1 MAEQIQHSFKRHEI
15 KFLLKPEVFQSLYPR
30 LRERMEEDVYGIYPI
45 CNIYYDT
52 PDYQLIR
59 HSLDKP
65 VYKEKFRLRSYGPI
79 SVDDMMFAEIKKK
92 YKGIV
97 YKRRVS
103 LKGSECGELFNNREA
118 AFDSW
123 QIHREILQFFDT
135 YPNLMPKVYIGYDRI
150 ALAGMG
156 ADSTLRV
163 TFDQNISYRET
174 GLSLWEEGELSPVL
188 PEEVIVMEVKVAHA
202 VPLWLVALLSEYGL
216 YKASFSKY
224 GTYYNQQV
232 AKELMERM
240 KLLC

>member
-15 KFLLKPEVFQSLYPR
+15 KFLLEPEVFQALYPR
-30 LRERMEEDVYGIYPI
+30 MRERMEEDIYGIYPI

-52 PDYQLIR
+52 PNYQLIR
-59 HSLDKP
+59 RSLDKP
-65 VYKEKFRLRSYGPI
+65 VYKEKFRLRSYGQI

-103 LKGSECGELFNNREA
+103 LKGSELPDLFADREA

-135 YPNLMPKVYIGYDRI
+135 YQNLMPKVYIGYDRI
-150 ALAGMG
+150 ALAGVG
-156 ADSTLRV
+156 EDSTLRV

-174 GLSLWEEGELSPVL
+174 NLSLWEDGDIFPVL
-188 PEEVIVMEVKVAHA
+188 PKEVIVMEVKVAHA
-202 VPLWLVALLSEYGL
+202 VPLWLVSLLSEYGI

-224 GTYYNQQV
+224 GTYFNQYI

-240 KLLC
+240 K